1 MSRNIPLI
9 LLISEF
15 KKQPIKY
22 FRTIFLLSLII
33 SIVLTISLIPE
44 SYEFMRVTPHNTAQ
58 YDIHISGDLQPN
70 IMNNLIESCEVKAMT
85 SVSRWGGL
93 NVSND
98 KNSKTDITRVLFVD
112 DMNTASYMLP
122 YNKNLLKEGTFD
134 KDSVVITENQ
144 AKMLGV
150 GIGDTLK
157 ISWEG
162 FDLPDHYIT
171 MPISGIYYDTADG
184 VVIIADI
191 ITAYPVITE
200 VVSQFNDSSQP
211 IITIDAEI
219 FTSHYIQLQNQ
230 DEQNLHNF
238 ISSLGDSNIIVD
250 TRVEAINIERN
261 AIEQMT
267 GGTFKYIKIGSILL
281 YFLLLIYFLI
291 HKFSQRATLYA
302 ILRTCG
308 IPNNIAYKH
317 FILEL
322 FITIIIISSVSIY
335 LCYVYFSFYLRAII
349 LPSLMIKTLTF
360 LLLGTICII
369 ILFCLYRFEM
379 IKQKSLY
386 DVLREEY

>member
-122 YNKNLLKEGTFD
+122 YNKNLLKEGAFD

-162 FDLPDHYIT
+162 FDLPDQYIT

-191 ITAYPVITE
+191 NTAYPVITE
-200 VVSQFNDSSQP
+200 VVAQFNNSSQP
-211 IITIDAEI
+211 IDTVDTEI
-219 FTSHYIQLQNQ
+219 FTSYYIQLQNQ

-238 ISSLGDSNIIVD
+238 VSSLGDSNIIVD
-250 TRVEAINIERN
+250 TRIEAINIERN

-281 YFLLLIYFLI
+281 YFLLLIYLLI
-291 HKFSQRATLYA
+291 HKLSQRATLYA

-322 FITIIIISSVSIY
+322 FITSFIITLVSVY
-335 LCYVYFSFYLRAII
+335 LCFVYFRYYLMAIMLPI
-349 LPSLMIKTLTF
+349 LLIKTITF

-369 ILFCLYRFEM
+369 ILFSLYWFKK